1 MDKKEAVEEADKL
14 TIGAAEETTEMQEEN
29 LSTTVETTEEKKEG
43 KAKNNMR
50 ILKTMIKKRKVPMR
64 VCIGC
69 QEKKP
74 KKELVRIVRTPNGE
88 VMLDSTGKK
97 AGRGAYICPQEVCLN
112 KAIKAR
118 RLERNLQTKIS
129 DQLVKEI
136 TVTLKNYHEE

>member
-1 MDKKEAVEEADKL
+1 M
-14 TIGAAEETTEMQEEN
+14 
-29 LSTTVETTEEKKEG
+29 
-43 KAKNNMR
+43 
-50 ILKTMIKKRKVPMR
+50 KKRKVPMR

>member
-1 MDKKEAVEEADKL
+1 
-14 TIGAAEETTEMQEEN
+14 
-29 LSTTVETTEEKKEG
+29 
-43 KAKNNMR
+43 
-50 ILKTMIKKRKVPMR
+50 MIKKRKVPMR

>member
-1 MDKKEAVEEADKL
+1 M
-14 TIGAAEETTEMQEEN
+14 
-29 LSTTVETTEEKKEG
+29 
-43 KAKNNMR
+43 
-50 ILKTMIKKRKVPMR
+50 KKRKIPMR

-129 DQLVKEI
+129 DELVKEI
-136 TVTLKNYHEE
+136 TATLKKYHEE